1 MAGELGFNTGLAMLA
16 QESGGAL
23 SRKAPPE
30 GWDAVTPM
38 PYAFM
43 GRVGHVSVSVQAGA
57 PDVPLEVMQRL
68 AAAVRDR
75 IPDLPF
81 ATDNSYQIIQLG
93 ASDKSPC
100 DLLPRAEAE
109 AVLGPLVVE
118 PYRSSSQHPPLALA
132 QGHGC
137 AYYTK
142 GHRVFVLIPTWSDG
156 EQTFKMEAGLGSLL
170 GQVVP
175 QESVIFKGPW
185 DRAQP
190 SRGTGA
196 LLFLKGDQL
205 LEAHYLTSSTD
216 RGGAVKLA
224 ASAMRR
230 MTAP

>member
-1 MAGELGFNTGLAMLA
+1 
-16 QESGGAL
+16 
-23 SRKAPPE
+23 
-30 GWDAVTPM
+30 
-38 PYAFM
+38 M
-43 GRVGHVSVSVQAGA
+43 GRVGHVSLSVQAGA
-57 PDVPLEVMQRL
+57 PDVPLEVMRRL

-81 ATDNSYQIIQLG
+81 ATDNPYQIIQLG

-142 GHRVFVLIPTWSDG
+142 GHRAFVLIPTWSDG

-185 DRAQP
+185 DKAQP